1 MHGSPHRKLGV
12 SRVSLRDAFKRLELM
27 GLVES
32 RQGIGTYI
40 KKIEASDFMNPLS
53 SLLVIDKQ
61 SACDLLEARV
71 PSGEVATI

>member
-1 MHGSPHRKLGV
+1 
-12 SRVSLRDAFKRLELM
+12 M

-40 KKIEASDFMNPLS
+40 KKIGASDFMNPLS